1 MHPSTL
7 SVSTAGST
15 YSRIIDSMPA
25 NKFASKRPRGA
36 AAASAS
42 CDGNNYD
49 ADGNPLSG
57 MTIAC
62 ALQQN
67 DTTTLGSTLKD
78 CLPGGKDAV
87 VTEIVISKSLGEAFT
102 GGRSTPVY
110 YITCKVMR
118 PGWDQPKERHFVA
131 KLVIMEGD
139 ASTNAKLSMKR
150 ESYAVERRFYDV
162 AAPRIRDDVGACGIT
177 LEIPRLL
184 ASDRDGSKSHPAVC
198 FFMNDIRSRGFPRH
212 PEFLSVSE
220 AERALKWIARLHAIF
235 WNDEKSQN
243 WRRDLWTRGGFWTD
257 GKDAVNIQ
265 TISAQ
270 WTQTVKWLQTH
281 HPELVSEEVKAIGKR
296 IQALAGPLDRFLSME
311 STGPRGTMTH
321 GDYKAANLF
330 LSESRADDDM
340 LGAESVA
347 VVDFQFAG
355 GGLGAEDV
363 SYLLFSDARGHYF
376 NDEEELLQVYHEELV
391 TSLIEQR
398 KGGPSSISLDCLKMQ
413 YELSR
418 IDFTRHLLGRGW
430 VASTEGDALLVRA
443 LAETLIRIDGGSP
456 LGSEGEYFA
465 KLGSL
470 CEG

>member
-1 MHPSTL
+1 
-7 SVSTAGST
+7 
-15 YSRIIDSMPA
+15 MPA
-25 NKFASKRPRGA
+25 KKYASKRLRGA
-36 AAASAS
+36 AAASV
-42 CDGNNYD
+42 CCEVDNNDGNL
-49 ADGNPLSG
+49 LSG

-67 DTTTLGSTLKD
+67 DTETLASTLKD
-78 CLPGGKDAV
+78 CLPGGEDVV
-87 VTEIVISKSLGEAFT
+87 VTEIAISKSLGEAFT

-110 YITCKVMR
+110 YISCNVMR
-118 PGWDQPKERHFVA
+118 PGLTQPKERHFVA

-139 ASTNAKLSMKR
+139 VLTNAKLAMRR
-150 ESYAVERRFYDV
+150 ESYGVERRFYDV
-162 AAPRIRDDVGACGIT
+162 AAPRMRDCGVI

-184 ASDRDGSKSHPAVC
+184 ASDRDGSKPHPAVC
-198 FFMNDIRSRGFPRH
+198 FLMNDIRFRGFPKH

-220 AERALKWIARLHAIF
+220 AKRALKWIARLHAMF
-235 WNDEKSQN
+235 WNDEKSQD

-257 GKDAVNIQ
+257 GKDAINIQ

-270 WTQTVKWLQTH
+270 WSQTVRWLQTH
-281 HPELVSEEVKAIGKR
+281 HPELVSEEVKGIGKR

-311 STGPRGTMTH
+311 SAGPRGTMTH

-330 LSESRADDDM
+330 LSESRADDNS

-347 VVDFQFAG
+347 VVDFQFSG
-355 GGLGAEDV
+355 GGLGAEDI

-376 NDEEELLQVYHEELV
+376 NDEEDLLQVYHEELV

-443 LAETLIRIDGGSP
+443 LAETLLNIDGGSP
-456 LGSEGEYFA
+456 LGSEGEYLT

-470 CEG
+470 CGGSQSK

>member
-1 MHPSTL
+1 
-7 SVSTAGST
+7 
-15 YSRIIDSMPA
+15 MPA

-36 AAASAS
+36 AAANTS
-42 CDGNNYD
+42 CNGNNYD

-67 DTTTLGSTLKD
+67 DTTTLASSLRD
-78 CLPGGKDAV
+78 CLPGGKDVV
-87 VTEIVISKSLGEAFT
+87 VTEVVISKSLGEAFT

-110 YITCKVMR
+110 YIACNVMR

-184 ASDRDGSKSHPAVC
+184 ASDRDGSKPHPAVC
-198 FFMNDIRSRGFPRH
+198 FFMNDVRSRGFPRH

-243 WRRDLWTRGGFWTD
+243 WRRDLWKRGGFWTD

>member
-1 MHPSTL
+1 
-7 SVSTAGST
+7 
-15 YSRIIDSMPA
+15 MPA
-25 NKFASKRPRGA
+25 KKFASKRPRGA
-36 AAASAS
+36 AAANT
-42 CDGNNYD
+42 CCEGNNYD

-67 DTTTLGSTLKD
+67 DTAILASTLKD
-78 CLPGGKDAV
+78 CLPGGRDAV
-87 VTEIVISKSLGEAFT
+87 VTGVAISKSLGEAFT

-110 YITCKVMR
+110 YITCNVMR

-139 ASTNAKLSMKR
+139 ASTNARLATKR

-162 AAPRIRDDVGACGIT
+162 AAPRIRDDPMACGIA

-184 ASDRDGSKSHPAVC
+184 ASDRDGSKPHPAVC
-198 FFMNDIRSRGFPRH
+198 FLMNDVRSRGFPRH

-220 AERALKWIARLHAIF
+220 AKRALKWIARLHAMF
-235 WNDEKSQN
+235 WNDGKSQD
-243 WRRDLWTRGGFWTD
+243 WRRDLWKRGGFWTD
-257 GKDAVNIQ
+257 GKDAVNMQ
-265 TISAQ
+265 TTSAQ
-270 WTQTVKWLQTH
+270 WTQTVRWLQTH
-281 HPELVSEEVKAIGKR
+281 HPELVSEEVKGIGKR

-311 STGPRGTMTH
+311 SAGPS
-321 GDYKAANLF
+321 DYKAANLF
-330 LSESRADDDM
+330 LSESRAGDDP

-376 NDEEELLQVYHEELV
+376 NDEDDLLQVYHEELV

-413 YELSR
+413 FELSR
-418 IDFTRHLLGRGW
+418 VDFTRHLLGRGW
-430 VASTEGDALLVRA
+430 VASTEGDVLLVRA
-443 LAETLIRIDGGSP
+443 LATTLSNIDGGSP
-456 LGSEGEYFA
+456 LGSEDKYLA